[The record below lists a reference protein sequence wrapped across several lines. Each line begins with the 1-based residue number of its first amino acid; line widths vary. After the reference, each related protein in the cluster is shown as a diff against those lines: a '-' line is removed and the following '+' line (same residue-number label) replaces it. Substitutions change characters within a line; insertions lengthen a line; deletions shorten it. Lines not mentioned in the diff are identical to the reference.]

1 MDELRILKYEE
12 NSAGGEL
19 LHVRKV
25 ALGEGILDICVSSD
39 LAKLDIYING
49 VLAMRQKS
57 SGIFDFVLPR
67 PAQGRL
73 QVRISPAK
81 QTNIFHELTFDI

>member
-25 ALGEGILDICVSSD
+25 SLGEGILDICVSS
-39 LAKLDIYING
+39 KLDLYING